1 MNSPPKTTRLE
12 SEALVQRGVTH
23 HAGNITPTLEA
34 FVSNREL
41 PELCLQSRTGVSP
54 IVNSILELSPI
65 EEKPRLY
72 LLRTEEAI
80 FNRACFILCA
90 FFQS

>member
-23 HAGNITPTLEA
+23 HAGNITPILEA

-41 PELCLQSRTGVSP
+41 PELCLQSWTGVSP

-65 EEKPRLY
+65 VEKPR
-72 LLRTEEAI
+72 EV
-80 FNRACFILCA
+80 F
-90 FFQS
+90 

>member
-23 HAGNITPTLEA
+23 HAGNITPILEA

-65 EEKPRLY
+65 VNSLN
-72 LLRTEEAI
+72 
-80 FNRACFILCA
+80 FVSNRGLECL
-90 FFQS
+90 QS

>member
-23 HAGNITPTLEA
+23 HAGNITPILEA

-54 IVNSILELSPI
+54 NRELNPRIVS
-65 EEKPRLY
+65 
-72 LLRTEEAI
+72 
-80 FNRACFILCA
+80 NREFDWKRH
-90 FFQS
+90 